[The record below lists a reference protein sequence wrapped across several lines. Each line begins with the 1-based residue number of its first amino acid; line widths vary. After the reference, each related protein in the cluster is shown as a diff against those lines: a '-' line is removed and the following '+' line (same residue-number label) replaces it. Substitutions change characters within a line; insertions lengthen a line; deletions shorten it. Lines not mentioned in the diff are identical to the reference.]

1 MEQLS
6 RMVVGAFSV
15 VLMLAAPAAA
25 AEIKQHSGRIVSIAD
40 DARTFVL
47 AEVGPWQVRNG
58 ATVVT
63 YRTIELA
70 PQTQFTIVARID
82 AAPSGFRGDWVEFA
96 IGPERVYLNDQVTV
110 DCRHE
115 GKRLVALK
123 ITVVEVPEVGD
134 AR

>member
-1 MEQLS
+1 MKRLG
-6 RMVVGAFSV
+6 RMVAAFSI
-15 VLMLAAPAAA
+15 VLAFAALAAA

-47 AEVGPWQVRNG
+47 AEVGPWQVRDG

-63 YRTIELA
+63 YRTVELA
-70 PQTQFTIVARID
+70 PETRFAIVARMD
-82 AAPSGFRGDWVEFA
+82 AAPSGFRGDWVEFE

-115 GKRLVALK
+115 GQRLVAVK
-123 ITVVEVPEVGD
+123 IIVVEVPEAGE